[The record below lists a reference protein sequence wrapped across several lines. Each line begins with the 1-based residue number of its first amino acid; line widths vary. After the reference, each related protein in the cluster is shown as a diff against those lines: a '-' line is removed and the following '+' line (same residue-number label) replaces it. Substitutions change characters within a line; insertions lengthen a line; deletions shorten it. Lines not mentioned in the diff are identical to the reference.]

1 MAQIV
6 FHASKVLDEFTFVL
20 FPLPSAKE
28 MRDWKKLASFT
39 NKVSGLGKHWELTQR
54 EYKRRGV
61 TITFAAKVLEV
72 PRTQS
77 KKIQK
82 R

>member
-1 MAQIV
+1 MAQVV

-20 FPLPSAKE
+20 FLLPSAKE
-28 MRDWKKLASFT
+28 MKDWKELASFT
-39 NKVSGLGKHWELTQR
+39 KSPSPGKHWELTQR

-61 TITFAAKVLEV
+61 MITFAAKVLEV

-77 KKIQK
+77 KKMQK
-82 R
+82 M

>member
-20 FPLPSAKE
+20 FLLPSAKE

-39 NKVSGLGKHWELTQR
+39 NKVFWSGEALGTDP
-54 EYKRRGV
+54 KRVQGERSHDY
-61 TITFAAKVLEV
+61 ICCKS
-72 PRTQS
+72 PRS
-77 KKIQK
+77 S
-82 R
+82 